1 MSTRNE
7 AENWNEAGCEADEAA
22 TTMQVNASYGKDCA
36 SMAEAESGENNSNSA
51 DSGDYENFAAN
62 DWMPTD
68 GEVSFTVLLE
78 AGPAYVDTVYD
89 DDGSPVR
96 VLAVGGAYQSATYL
110 GDRWFDLPFAYYKSF
125 DRMFDAADQGL
136 AIDRVCMLGGG
147 GCSYPKHLLMTRPQ
161 VGIDVVEPD
170 SGVVDLAYEYFF
182 VDKLDDMLDAQGEL
196 DRFEIFEEEGRT
208 FLEQTSNS
216 YAVIINDAFAG
227 SAEVQ
232 DLVDDE
238 GIEVIK
244 RHLTPG
250 GLYLINA
257 TCNES
262 PEDFGR
268 IHDLLDRLRTHFAS
282 VFMFDASDDG
292 FASDD
297 NYLILA
303 TDGTYTFEGVI
314 GE

>member
-1 MSTRNE
+1 MKKRKQRSVSVMTE
-7 AENWNEAGCEADEAA
+7 AENWSEKVQENAGA
-22 TTMQVNASYGKDCA
+22 N
-36 SMAEAESGENNSNSA
+36 
-51 DSGDYENFAAN
+51 ENFAENNWDPA
-62 DWMPTD
+62 D

-110 GDRWFDLPFAYYKSF
+110 GERWFDLPFAYYKSF

-136 AIDRVCMLGGG
+136 SIDRVCMLGGG
-147 GCSYPKHLLMTRPQ
+147 GCSYPKHLLMTRPN
-161 VGIDVVEPD
+161 VGIDVIEPD

-182 VDKLDDMLDAQGEL
+182 VDKLDEELDSRDEL
-196 DRFEIFEEEGRT
+196 DRFEIFEEEGRS
-208 FLEQTSNS
+208 FLEQTSKC

-232 DLVDDE
+232 NLVDDS

-244 RHLTPG
+244 HHLTPG

-257 TCNES
+257 TCDES
-262 PEDFGR
+262 PEDFAR
-268 IHDLLDRLRTHFAS
+268 IHALLDRLHAHFAN

-303 TDGTYTFEGVI
+303 TDGAYTFEGAI